1 MHYEMQQKREIES
14 FHGKHLEKGAVWKKT
29 YIKTFEPMEQERMV
43 AFKGEKSSG
52 SVFT

>member
-1 MHYEMQQKREIES
+1 MHYEMQQKMPNKKVS
-14 FHGKHLEKGAVWKKT
+14 MGKIRRKAQFAKNIHKV
-29 YIKTFEPMEQERMV
+29 FEPMEQERLV